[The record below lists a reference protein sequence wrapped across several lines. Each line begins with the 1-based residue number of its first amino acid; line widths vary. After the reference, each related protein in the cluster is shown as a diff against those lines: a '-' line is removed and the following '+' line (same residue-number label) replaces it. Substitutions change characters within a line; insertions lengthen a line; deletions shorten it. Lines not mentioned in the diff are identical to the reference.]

1 MAKKKKRWEGI
12 VYSTDPD
19 FEGGYE
25 DEDTVETLPPSKQT
39 LKIHLDRLKGNKL
52 LTRVDNFKGADEDL
66 KDLGK
71 QLKQLCGCGGST
83 KNGQILLQGSFRD
96 KVANK
101 LQSLGYKTKM
111 VGG

>member
-19 FEGGYE
+19 FDGGYE
-25 DEDTVETLPPSKQT
+25 EEDVIETLPPNKQT
-39 LKIHLDRLKGNKL
+39 LRIYLDRLKGNKL
-52 LTRVDNFKGADEDL
+52 LTRIDDFQGTDDDL

-96 KVANK
+96 KVADK
-101 LQSLGYKTKM
+101 LRQMGYKVKLA
-111 VGG
+111 GG